1 MVTKAGEI
9 VVENDV
15 AENDIRGPA
24 DNDDSDGEAKYQAKK
39 VTMERLARQGF
50 SNDAR

>member
-9 VVENDV
+9 VAKNDD

-24 DNDDSDGEAKYQAKK
+24 DNDDSDGEAKYQAII
-39 VTMERLARQGF
+39 VTM
-50 SNDAR
+50 

>member
-9 VVENDV
+9 VAKNDD

>member
-9 VVENDV
+9 VAKNDD

-24 DNDDSDGEAKYQAKK
+24 DNDDYDGEAKYQAII
-39 VTMERLARQGF
+39 VTM
-50 SNDAR
+50 